1 MGTKDSFSGGGGNIG
16 NDLREGIDDWLD
28 SLPGGTGGGGGTT
41 PDAEP
46 SEPSQPGQPGQQ
58 GPAVPGGAGIGS
70 KPKLSPTARR
80 VLPTAV
86 LFKTTSGTGSGSRRG
101 KAAQFTRSAA
111 RSSRV
116 AGRGAAA
123 AYAYRTGNA
132 DTLRELGLD
141 YEALRSNP
149 NVIEVVHQI
158 AQKICEDLPPG
169 TIDTEEQ
176 IRIVADIAEW
186 IVTTDVDGNPPSP
199 TEIAVET
206 LAVVLNWAYLIT
218 TAADLNTKD
227 LTGSERIAFEADV
240 RAACEELA
248 TQADLSPTGATPSE
262 FTAAIEH
269 GLEFLQA
276 VYEAPDE

>member
-1 MGTKDSFSGGGGNIG
+1 MGTKNSFSGGGGNIG
-16 NDLREGIDDWLD
+16 NDLRDGIDDWLD
-28 SLPGGTGGGGGTT
+28 SLPGGTAGGSDT
-41 PDAEP
+41 PPDSEP
-46 SEPSQPGQPGQQ
+46 SEASQPGQQVPV
-58 GPAVPGGAGIGS
+58 VPGSAGSGAE
-70 KPKLSPTARR
+70 PELSPAARR

-86 LFKTTSGTGSGSRRG
+86 LFKISSGTGSASRRG

-111 RSSRV
+111 SSSRV

-149 NVIEVVHQI
+149 NAIDVIYQI
-158 AQKICEDLPPG
+158 AQKICEDLSPG
-169 TIDTEEQ
+169 TIDSEEQ
-176 IRIVADIAEW
+176 IRVVADIAEW
-186 IVTTDVDGNPPSP
+186 IVITDVDGNPPSP
-199 TEIAVET
+199 AEIAVET
-206 LAVVLNWAYLIT
+206 LAVVLNWAYLTT
-218 TAADLNTKD
+218 TAAELNTKD
-227 LTGSERIAFEADV
+227 LAGGERIAFEADV

-248 TQADLSPTGATPSE
+248 AQADLSPTGATPSE

-276 VYEAPDE
+276 VYEALDE

>member
-16 NDLREGIDDWLD
+16 QDLRDSIDDWLD
-28 SLPGGTGGGGGTT
+28 SLPGGAGGGHATT

-46 SEPSQPGQPGQQ
+46 LGTSQPSQQ
-58 GPAVPGGAGIGS
+58 GPAVSGGAGSGA

-86 LFKTTSGTGSGSRRG
+86 LFKTSSGTGSRSRRG

-111 RSSRV
+111 TSSSV
-116 AGRGAAA
+116 AARGAAA

-141 YEALRSNP
+141 YEVLRANP
-149 NVIEVVHQI
+149 NVIDVVYQI

-169 TIDTEEQ
+169 TIDAEEQ
-176 IRIVADIAEW
+176 IRVVADIAEW
-186 IVTTDVDGNPPSP
+186 IVTTDIDGNPPGP
-199 TEIAVET
+199 AEIVVET
-206 LAVVLNWAYLIT
+206 LAIVLDWAFLTT
-218 TAADLNTKD
+218 TAAELNTKN
-227 LTGSERIAFEADV
+227 LTGSQRIAFEAEV

-248 TQADLSPTGATPSE
+248 AQADLSSTGATPSE
-262 FTAAIEH
+262 FMTAIEH

-276 VYEAPDE
+276 IYEASDE

>member
-1 MGTKDSFSGGGGNIG
+1 MGHKDSFSGGGGNIG
-16 NDLREGIDDWLD
+16 NDLRDGIDDWLE
-28 SLPGGTGGGGGTT
+28 SLPGGAGTGADTST
-41 PDAEP
+41 D
-46 SEPSQPGQPGQQ
+46 SEPGESGEPQPGTSSGT
-58 GPAVPGGAGIGS
+58 GAGK

-80 VLPTAV
+80 VLPTAA
-86 LFKTTSGTGSGSRRG
+86 LFKTSSGTGSSSRRG
-101 KAAQFTRSAA
+101 KPAQFTRSAA
-111 RSSRV
+111 ASSRV

-123 AYAYRTGNA
+123 AYAYRTGNSQV
-132 DTLRELGLD
+132 LRELGLD

-149 NVIEVVHQI
+149 NVIDVVHQI
-158 AQKICEDLPPG
+158 AQRVCEELPPG

-199 TEIAVET
+199 DEIAVQT
-206 LAVVLNWAYLIT
+206 LAVVLNWAYLTT
-218 TAADLNTKD
+218 TAAEVNTKN
-227 LTGSERIAFEADV
+227 LTANERIAFEADV

-248 TQADLSPTGATPSE
+248 TQAELSPTGATPSE

-276 VYEAPDE
+276 VYGGSDE

>member
-1 MGTKDSFSGGGGNIG
+1 MGTKNSFSGGGGNIG
-16 NDLREGIDDWLD
+16 NDLRDGIDDWLD
-28 SLPGGTGGGGGTT
+28 SLPGGAAGGRDTT
-41 PDAEP
+41 PA
-46 SEPSQPGQPGQQ
+46 SEPSDASQAGRE
-58 GPAVPGGAGIGS
+58 GPTVPGGAGSGA
-70 KPKLSPTARR
+70 KAKLSPTARR
-80 VLPTAV
+80 VLPTAA
-86 LFKTTSGTGSGSRRG
+86 LFKTSSGTGSSSRRG
-101 KAAQFTRSAA
+101 NAAQFTRSAA
-111 RSSRV
+111 SSSRV

-149 NVIEVVHQI
+149 NVIDVVYQI

-176 IRIVADIAEW
+176 IHIVADIAEW
-186 IVTTDVDGNPPSP
+186 IVTTDDNGNPPSP
-199 TEIAVET
+199 AEIAVET
-206 LAVVLNWAYLIT
+206 LAVVLNWAYLTT
-218 TAADLNTKD
+218 TAAELNTKD
-227 LTGSERIAFEADV
+227 LSGRERIAFEADV

-248 TQADLSPTGATPSE
+248 AQANLSSAGATPSE
-262 FTAAIEH
+262 FAAAIEH

>member
-16 NDLREGIDDWLD
+16 NDLREGIDDWLA
-28 SLPGGTGGGGGTT
+28 SLPGGAGGGGDTP

-46 SEPSQPGQPGQQ
+46 NEPGQPGQPGQQ
-58 GPAVPGGAGIGS
+58 GPAVPDGAGSGT

-86 LFKTTSGTGSGSRRG
+86 LFKTASGTGSGSRRG
-101 KAAQFTRSAA
+101 TAAQFTRSAST
-111 RSSRV
+111 SSRT

-132 DTLRELGLD
+132 AVLRELGLD

-149 NVIEVVHQI
+149 NIIDVVHQI
-158 AQKICEDLPPG
+158 SQKVCEDLQPG

-176 IRIVADIAEW
+176 IRVVADIAEW
-186 IVTTDVDGNPPSP
+186 IVTTDVNGNPPSP
-199 TEIAVET
+199 AEIAVET
-206 LAVVLNWAYLIT
+206 LAVVLHRAYLTT
-218 TAADLNTKD
+218 TAAELNTKD
-227 LTGSERIAFEADV
+227 LTGSERIAFEAGV

-248 TQADLSPTGATPSE
+248 AQADLSPTGATPSE
-262 FTAAIEH
+262 FTAAIER

-276 VYEAPDE
+276 VYEASDE

>member
-1 MGTKDSFSGGGGNIG
+1 MGSKNSFSGGGGNIG
-16 NDLREGIDDWLD
+16 NDLRDGIDDWLD
-28 SLPGGTGGGGGTT
+28 SLPGGAAGGSNAL
-41 PDAEP
+41 PD
-46 SEPSQPGQPGQQ
+46 SESNEASQPGQHSLNAPGSAVS
-58 GPAVPGGAGIGS
+58 GAKFKLPPA
-70 KPKLSPTARR
+70 ARR
-80 VLPTAV
+80 VLPTAA
-86 LFKTTSGTGSGSRRG
+86 LFKTSGGGSGSRSG

-111 RSSRV
+111 LSSGL

-149 NVIEVVHQI
+149 NVIDVVYQI
-158 AQKICEDLPPG
+158 TQKICGDLPPG

-176 IRIVADIAEW
+176 VRVVADIAEW
-186 IVTTDVDGNPPSP
+186 IVTTDVNGGPPSP
-199 TEIAVET
+199 AEIAVET
-206 LAVVLNWAYLIT
+206 LAVVLNWAYLTT
-218 TAADLNTKD
+218 TAAELNTKD
-227 LTGSERIAFEADV
+227 LAGGERTAFEADV

-248 TQADLSPTGATPSE
+248 VQADLSPTGATPSE

-276 VYEAPDE
+276 VYEVPDE

>member
-1 MGTKDSFSGGGGNIG
+1 MGSKNSFSGGGGNIG
-16 NDLREGIDDWLD
+16 NDLRDGIDDWLD
-28 SLPGGTGGGGGTT
+28 SLPGGAAGTS
-41 PDAEP
+41 DAP
-46 SEPSQPGQPGQQ
+46 QDSESNDGRQPGQQ
-58 GPAVPGGAGIGS
+58 GLAAPVSAGSGAKS
-70 KPKLSPTARR
+70 KLSPSARR

-86 LFKTTSGTGSGSRRG
+86 LFTTSSGTGSGSRRG

-111 RSSRV
+111 SSSRA

-141 YEALRSNP
+141 YGALRSNP
-149 NVIEVVHQI
+149 NVIDVVYQI
-158 AQKICEDLPPG
+158 TQKICGDLPPG

-176 IRIVADIAEW
+176 VRVVADIAEW
-186 IVTTDVDGNPPSP
+186 IVTTDVDGDPPSP
-199 TEIAVET
+199 AEIAVET
-206 LAVVLNWAYLIT
+206 LAVVLNWAYLTT
-218 TAADLNTKD
+218 TAAELNTKD
-227 LTGSERIAFEADV
+227 LAGGERTAFEADV

-248 TQADLSPTGATPSE
+248 AQADLSPTGATPSE

-276 VYEAPDE
+276 VYEVLDE

>member
-1 MGTKDSFSGGGGNIG
+1 MGSKDSFSGGGGSIG
-16 NDLREGIDDWLD
+16 NDLRDGIDDWLD
-28 SLPGGTGGGGGTT
+28 SLPGGTGGGSDT
-41 PDAEP
+41 PPDSEP
-46 SEPSQPGQPGQQ
+46 SKPSQPGQQDPAAPGHA
-58 GPAVPGGAGIGS
+58 GSGA

-86 LFKTTSGTGSGSRRG
+86 LFKTSSGTGSGSRRG

-111 RSSRV
+111 SSSRV

-149 NVIEVVHQI
+149 NVIDVVHQI
-158 AQKICEDLPPG
+158 AQKICKDLSPG

-199 TEIAVET
+199 AEIAVET
-206 LAVVLNWAYLIT
+206 LAVVLNWAYLTT
-218 TAADLNTKD
+218 TAAELNTKD
-227 LTGSERIAFEADV
+227 LTGSGRIAFEADV

-248 TQADLSPTGATPSE
+248 AQADLSPTGATPSE
-262 FTAAIEH
+262 LTAAIEH

-276 VYEAPDE
+276 VYEATDE